1 MPMRPLAAQVRLGH
15 TANSGRSGGRVV
27 LVIRPRYHHCAR
39 HVNIHSTLSCGATA
53 TIHTFINQV
62 STAQS
67 ALRLAETRGRET
79 KSDDIEELLD
89 LAEACLR
96 QARSLIA
103 ASARSAAHRHSP
115 TFAA

>member
-1 MPMRPLAAQVRLGH
+1 MHPPNLAERVQVLHADLAHVRRQGQFRG
-15 TANSGRSGGRVV
+15 SG
-27 LVIRPRYHHCAR
+27 
-39 HVNIHSTLSCGATA
+39 A
-53 TIHTFINQV
+53 TIHALINQV

-67 ALRLAETRGRET
+67 ALRLAETRGSET

-103 ASARSAAHRHSP
+103 ASARSVALRASP